1 MVGAM
6 AESQFLTVIR
16 IWAAMAWADG
26 VLAEAEASALRRLI
40 SGAQLDDEEGAKAR
54 SWLEQRIELT
64 DEGLAELSPDAKN
77 GIYRAAC
84 RMAALDRDIAQSEKS
99 MLVKLRDA
107 LGLSLDSAREI
118 EAGVPGVTVS

>member
-1 MVGAM
+1 M

-40 SGAQLDDEEGAKAR
+40 SGAQLDEEEGTLAR
-54 SWLEQRIELT
+54 SFLEHRLELG
-64 DEGLAELSPDAKN
+64 DEGLAELSPDAKQ

-84 RMAALDRDIAQSEKS
+84 RMAALDREVAQSERS

-107 LGLSLDSAREI
+107 LGLTLDSAREV

>member
-1 MVGAM
+1 M

-40 SGAQLDDEEGAKAR
+40 SGAQLDDEEVAKAR
-54 SWLEQRIELT
+54 SYLEHRTELG

-84 RMAALDRDIAQSEKS
+84 RMAALDREVAQSERS

-107 LGLSLDSAREI
+107 LGLSLDAAREV

>member
-1 MVGAM
+1 M

-40 SGAQLDDEEGAKAR
+40 SGAQLDEEEGAKAR
-54 SWLEQRIELT
+54 SYVESRTELG

-84 RMAALDRDIAQSEKS
+84 RMAALDREVAQSERS

-107 LGLSLDSAREI
+107 LGLSLDGAREI

>member
-1 MVGAM
+1 M
-6 AESQFLTVIR
+6 ADSQFLTVIR

-40 SGAQLDDEEGAKAR
+40 SGAQLDEAEAEKAR
-54 SWLEQRIELT
+54 SFLESRTELG
-64 DEGLAELSPDAKN
+64 DDGLAEMSPDAKQ
-77 GIYRAAC
+77 GIYKAAC
-84 RMAALDRDIAQSEKS
+84 RMAALDREVAQSERT

>member
-40 SGAQLDDEEGAKAR
+40 SGAQLDEEESAKAK
-54 SWLEQRIELT
+54 SWLEERIELT
-64 DEGLAELSPDAKN
+64 DEGLGELSPDAKS

-84 RMAALDRDIAQSEKS
+84 RMAALDRDVAQSEKTL
-99 MLVKLRDA
+99 LVKLRDT
-107 LGLSLDSAREI
+107 LGLSLDTAREI

>member
-1 MVGAM
+1 M
-6 AESQFLTVIR
+6 ADSQFLTVIR

-40 SGAQLDDEEGAKAR
+40 SGAQLDEEEGARAK
-54 SWLEQRIELT
+54 SYLENRIDLG

-84 RMAALDRDIAQSEKS
+84 RMAALDREVAQSERS
-99 MLVKLRDA
+99 MLVRLRDA
-107 LGLSLDSAREI
+107 LGLSLDAAREI

>member
-1 MVGAM
+1 MGD
-6 AESQFLTVIR
+6 SQFLTVIR

-40 SGAQLDDEEGAKAR
+40 SGAQLDEAEAAQAK
-54 SWLEQRIELT
+54 SWLESRIDLG
-64 DEGLAELSPDAKN
+64 DEGLAEMSPDAKG

-84 RMAALDRDIAQSEKS
+84 RMAALDREVAQSERS
-99 MLVKLRDA
+99 MLARLRDA
-107 LGLSLDSAREI
+107 LGLSLDAAREI

>member
-1 MVGAM
+1 M

-40 SGAQLDDEEGAKAR
+40 SGAQLDEAEGTLAR
-54 SWLEQRIELT
+54 SFLENRIDLGE
-64 DEGLAELSPDAKN
+64 EGLAELSPDAKH

-84 RMAALDRDIAQSEKS
+84 RMAALDREVAPSERS
-99 MLVKLRDA
+99 MLVRLRDT
-107 LGLSLDSAREI
+107 LGLTLDSAREI

>member
-1 MVGAM
+1 M

-26 VLAEAEASALRRLI
+26 VVAEAEASALRRLI
-40 SGAQLDDEEGAKAR
+40 SGAQLEEAESKLAH
-54 SWLEQRIELT
+54 SYLENRT
-64 DEGLAELSPDAKN
+64 DLGEEGLAELSPDARN

-84 RMAALDRDIAQSEKS
+84 RMAALDREVAQSERS
-99 MLVKLRDA
+99 MLVRLRDA
-107 LGLSLDSAREI
+107 LGLSLDNAREI

>member
-1 MVGAM
+1 MGD
-6 AESQFLTVIR
+6 SQFLTVIR

-40 SGAQLDDEEGAKAR
+40 SGAQLDEEEAAQAK
-54 SWLEQRIELT
+54 SFLDSRIDLG
-64 DEGLAELSPDAKN
+64 DEGLAEMSPDAKS

-84 RMAALDRDIAQSEKS
+84 RMAALDREVAQSERS
-99 MLVKLRDA
+99 MLVRLRDA
-107 LGLSLDSAREI
+107 LGLSLDTAREI

>member
-1 MVGAM
+1 M

-40 SGAQLDDEEGAKAR
+40 SGAQLDEEEGTLAR
-54 SWLEQRIELT
+54 SWLEAKVDLDGEGLSELT
-64 DEGLAELSPDAKN
+64 SDARS

-84 RMAALDRDIAQSEKS
+84 RVAALDRDVAQSERS
-99 MLVKLRDA
+99 LLVKLRDA

-118 EAGVPGVTVS
+118 EASVPGITVS

>member
-1 MVGAM
+1 M

-40 SGAQLDDEEGAKAR
+40 SGAQLDEAEGALAR
-54 SWLEQRIELT
+54 SFLEKRIELSE
-64 DEGLAELSPDAKN
+64 EGLAELSPDAKN

-84 RMAALDRDIAQSEKS
+84 RMAALDREVAQSERS
-99 MLVKLRDA
+99 MLVKLRDT
-107 LGLSLDSAREI
+107 LGLSMDTAREI

>member
-1 MVGAM
+1 M
-6 AESQFLTVIR
+6 ADSQLLTVIR

-26 VLAEAEASALRRLI
+26 VIAEAEASALRRLI
-40 SGAQLDDEEGAKAR
+40 ANAKLEGEALAQAEGYLDTRTELDE
-54 SWLEQRIELT
+54 T
-64 DEGLAELSPDAKN
+64 GLDELSTDSRA

-84 RMAALDRDIAQSEKS
+84 RVAALDREVADSERA

-107 LGLSLDSAREI
+107 LHLTLDSAREI

>member
-1 MVGAM
+1 M

-26 VLAEAEASALRRLI
+26 VLADAEASALRRLI
-40 SGAQLDDEEGAKAR
+40 SGAQLDEAEATLAT
-54 SWLEQRIELT
+54 SWLAEPVQL
-64 DEGLAELSPDAKN
+64 DEAGLVELSGDARN

-84 RMAALDRDIAQSEKS
+84 RMAALDREVAQSERS
-99 MLVKLRDA
+99 LLVRLRDA
-107 LGLSLDSAREI
+107 LGLGLEAAREI

>member
-1 MVGAM
+1 M
-6 AESQFLTVIR
+6 ADSPFLTVIR

-40 SGAQLDDEEGAKAR
+40 SGAQLDEEEGAKAK
-54 SWLEQRIELT
+54 SYLENRIDLG
-64 DEGLAELSPDAKN
+64 DEGLAELSPDTKN

-84 RMAALDRDIAQSEKS
+84 RMAALDREVAQSERS
-99 MLVKLRDA
+99 MLVRLRDA
-107 LGLSLDSAREI
+107 LGLSLDNAREV